1 MSTPYIHSCN
11 NKWLDRTKLRKYFT
25 HISPLIIYNMTRIP
39 LHLTDRK
46 RTNGMSW

>member
-1 MSTPYIHSCN
+1 MYTVVCN
-11 NKWLDRTKLRKYFT
+11 KKWLGRSKLRKYFT

-39 LHLTDRK
+39 LYLTDRK